1 MIEIWDLLLDG
12 GEAMRGLASKVQ
24 ALREQLGTAWQVQG
38 LLVVRGTHRNRALV
52 RDLRQLFAARYPA
65 SSQAWLKALTDP
77 ATPMP
82 STAGFAWTSVDGS
95 RLVAARL

>member
-12 GEAMRGLASKVQ
+12 GEAMRGLASKVE
-24 ALREQLGTAWQVQG
+24 ALRERLGTAWSVQG

-52 RDLRQLFAARYPA
+52 RQLRPLFAARYPA
-65 SSQAWLKALTDP
+65 SSHDWLTALTDLSS
-77 ATPMP
+77 PMP
-82 STAGFAWTSVDGS
+82 NAGGFAWTDVGGT